1 MKLLEDKIRSEGRII
16 DGRIIKVD
24 GFLNHRLDVGFIDR
38 IAEEFYNRYKDC
50 GVNKIMTIE
59 SSGIAIAVLTARY
72 FNVPVVFS
80 KKHKSENI
88 SDDFYSAR
96 VTSFT
101 HNNTYTAVISKEY
114 LSSYDK
120 VLIIDDIL
128 AQGEALRGMISMCSQ
143 AGAEIVGAGIAI
155 EKAFQPGGEQI
166 RAMGIRVESLAR
178 IKSMTENDV
187 IFVEDQQNSTL
198 TKF

>member
-1 MKLLEDKIRSEGRII
+1 MKLLEEKIRNEGRII
-16 DGRIIKVD
+16 DGRIVKVD
-24 GFLNHRLDVGFIDR
+24 GFLNHRLDVAFLDK
-38 IAEEFYNRYKDC
+38 IAEEFYNRFKGL

-72 FNVPVVFS
+72 FGAPVVFS
-80 KKHKSENI
+80 KKHKSDNI

-96 VTSFT
+96 VTSYT
-101 HNNTYTAVISKEY
+101 HNNTYTAIISKEY
-114 LSSYDK
+114 LSSNDK
-120 VLIIDDIL
+120 VLIVDDFL

-143 AGAEIVGAGIAI
+143 AGAQVIGAGIAI

-166 RAMGIRVESLAR
+166 RAMGVRVESLAR

-187 IFVEDQQNSTL
+187 VFVED
-198 TKF
+198 